1 MPCARWMRA
10 VGDDREF
17 DCDRGDSRR
26 AAMRGL
32 FWLLVVFAAA
42 IGLALIGRSETGYV
56 LFIYPPY
63 RVEISLV
70 LFAIVA
76 LGGFALLYFASR
88 LAHQVFALPVRVRA
102 YRARRRQARAQD
114 ALVASLQ
121 AYFEGRYAR
130 AEKDA
135 ARAYGGGSARGLA
148 ALIAARAA
156 HRLRDFDSRDRWLE
170 RAEGAGDS
178 VRVARTL
185 TRAELA
191 LEERD
196 FEAARAI
203 LHDLPA
209 AGSKAAAGQQMLLRA
224 ERGAGNWETVERMAT
239 QLAKQDAISPAQAE
253 EARIQAAVELLKR
266 DAGEPR
272 TLEARWRGLSERERL
287 HPRLA
292 EATARR
298 ATGLGATAFAREI
311 VEKSLAQEWSHA
323 LVLAYGELP
332 ALEPA
337 DRFAEAR
344 VRIERAERWLHDRP
358 EDPSLLAALGRLCVH
373 AELWG
378 KAQSY
383 LEASLSLEESRAAHL
398 DLARLS
404 ERLERDPDAQRHYR
418 RAAELE

>member
-1 MPCARWMRA
+1 M
-10 VGDDREF
+10 
-17 DCDRGDSRR
+17 S
-26 AAMRGL
+26 GL

-42 IGLALIGRSETGYV
+42 IALALIGRSETGYV

-102 YRARRRQARAQD
+102 YRARRRQGRAQG
-114 ALVASLQ
+114 ALIASLQ

-135 ARAYGGGSARGLA
+135 ARAYAGGSAPGLA
-148 ALIAARAA
+148 ALIGARAA
-156 HRLRDFDSRDRWLE
+156 HRLRDFDARDRWLD
-170 RAEGAGDS
+170 RADGAGDA

-196 FEAARAI
+196 FESARDI
-203 LHDLPA
+203 LRGLPSA
-209 AGSKAAAGQQMLLRA
+209 ESKGAVGQHLLLRA
-224 ERGAGNWETVERMAT
+224 ERGVGNWEAVERMAT
-239 QLAKQDAISPAQAE
+239 QLAKQDAISPAFAE

-266 DAGEPR
+266 DAGER
-272 TLEARWRGLSERERL
+272 KTLEARWRGLSERERT
-287 HPRLA
+287 HPRVA
-292 EATARR
+292 EAAARR
-298 ATGLGATAFAREI
+298 ATGLGATALAREI
-311 VEKSLAQEWSHA
+311 VEKSLAQEWSHT
-323 LVLAYGELP
+323 LVLAYGDVP

-337 DRFAEAR
+337 EHIAEAR
-344 VRIERAERWLHDRP
+344 ARIERAERWLHERP
-358 EDPSLLAALGRLCVH
+358 EDPSLLATLGRLCVH

-404 ERLERDPDAQRHYR
+404 ERLEREADAQRHYR
-418 RAAELE
+418 RAAELA

>member
-1 MPCARWMRA
+1 
-10 VGDDREF
+10 
-17 DCDRGDSRR
+17 
-26 AAMRGL
+26 MRGL

-42 IGLALIGRSETGYV
+42 IGLALVGRTETGYV

-70 LFAIVA
+70 LFTIVA

-88 LAHQVFALPVRVRA
+88 VAHQVFALPVRVRA
-102 YRARRRQARAQD
+102 YRARRRQARAQG
-114 ALVASLQ
+114 ALIASLQ

-135 ARAYGGGSARGLA
+135 ARAYAGGSAPGLA
-148 ALIAARAA
+148 ALIGARAA
-156 HRLRDFDSRDRWLE
+156 HRLRDFEARDRWLD
-170 RAEGAGDS
+170 RAEGVGDA

-196 FEAARAI
+196 FASARDI
-203 LHDLPA
+203 LQSLPS
-209 AGSKAAAGQQMLLRA
+209 AGSKAAPGQQMLLRA
-224 ERGAGNWETVERMAT
+224 ERGAGNWEAVERMAT
-239 QLAKQDAISPAQAE
+239 QLAKQDAISPAFAE

-266 DAGEPR
+266 DAGER
-272 TLEARWRGLSERERL
+272 KALEARWRGLSERERT
-287 HPRLA
+287 HPRVA
-292 EATARR
+292 EAAALR
-298 ATGLGATAFAREI
+298 ATALGATALAREI
-311 VEKSLAQEWSHA
+311 VEKSLAQEWSHT
-323 LVLAYGELP
+323 LVLAYGEVP

-337 DRFAEAR
+337 DCIAEAR
-344 VRIERAERWLHDRP
+344 TRIERAERWLHERP

-404 ERLERDPDAQRHYR
+404 ARLEREVDAQRHYR
-418 RAAELE
+418 RAAELD

>member
-1 MPCARWMRA
+1 
-10 VGDDREF
+10 
-17 DCDRGDSRR
+17 
-26 AAMRGL
+26 MRGL

-42 IGLALIGRSETGYV
+42 IALALIGRSETGYV

-102 YRARRRQARAQD
+102 YRARRRQTRAQV
-114 ALVASLQ
+114 ALIASLQ

-135 ARAYGGGSARGLA
+135 ARAYAGGSAPGLA
-148 ALIAARAA
+148 ALIGARAA
-156 HRLRDFDSRDRWLE
+156 HRLRDFDARDRWLD
-170 RAEGAGDS
+170 RADDAGEA

-196 FEAARAI
+196 FESARDI
-203 LHDLPA
+203 LRALPS
-209 AGSKAAAGQQMLLRA
+209 AGSKGAAGQQMLLRA
-224 ERGAGNWETVERMAT
+224 ERGAGNWEAVERMAT
-239 QLAKQDAISPAQAE
+239 QLVKQDAISPALAE

-266 DAGEPR
+266 DAGER
-272 TLEARWRGLSERERL
+272 KTLEARWRGLSERERL
-287 HPRLA
+287 HSRVA
-292 EATARR
+292 EAAARR
-298 ATGLGATAFAREI
+298 ATALGATALAREI
-311 VEKSLAQEWSHA
+311 VEKSLAQEWSHR
-323 LVLAYGELP
+323 LVRAYGDVP

-337 DRFAEAR
+337 ECIAEAR
-344 VRIERAERWLHDRP
+344 ARIERAERWLQERP

-383 LEASLSLEESRAAHL
+383 LEASLSLEDSRAAHL

-404 ERLERDPDAQRHYR
+404 ERLERESDAQRHYR